1 MHQELGAAAFFA
13 FVCLYAFMAY
23 PATVKVDNRLT
34 ALEIAGETE
43 LVGAGGVILP
53 SLSVPDDSR
62 LVLDPI
68 ATPIKVSATPS
79 FSQGASLALSSD
91 YAGVTLG
98 RIVLMTYSG
107 TATLPAG
114 LFDASSE

>member
-1 MHQELGAAAFFA
+1 MRHELRAVAFFA
-13 FVCLYAFMAY
+13 FACLYASMAY
-23 PATVKVDNRLT
+23 PATVEVDNRLT
-34 ALEIAGETE
+34 ALEIAGKTE

-62 LVLDPI
+62 LVFDPV
-68 ATPIKVSATPS
+68 ATPIKVSAVPA
-79 FSQGASLALSSD
+79 FAEGATIALSSD